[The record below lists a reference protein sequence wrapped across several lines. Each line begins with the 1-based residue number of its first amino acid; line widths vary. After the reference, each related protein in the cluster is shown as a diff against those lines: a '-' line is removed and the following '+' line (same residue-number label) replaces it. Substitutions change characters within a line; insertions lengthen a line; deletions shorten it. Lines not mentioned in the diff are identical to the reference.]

1 MPRALVR
8 LALPAVLS
16 LLPALLPAGAAAK
29 NRWIT
34 GKTWVIAHQGG
45 EDEFPSNTLYAF
57 KRAQRAGAD
66 MLELDIGVTKDNQV
80 IVMHDTSVDRVTNG
94 TGLVSRLTLRQ
105 IQRLDGAYWFS
116 GGPHPYDHDKARAAY
131 RFRGVATGRRRPPA
145 GYRAADFR
153 VPTLSAVIKA
163 FPHTPINVEIK
174 GRTKTEAVSEYLTN
188 ARVLAKLLKPLK
200 RRDINVVSFKQEAV
214 DLFSQLDPKLDVAPG
229 VSGAAGFLLGD
240 QPLSPETKILQ
251 LPFTYILDGNQVEVG
266 TQAFIEKAHKA
277 GLAWQSWFADQDV
290 DGPALWGTLIER
302 CADGIMTSQ
311 PLALLRFSRTHRRP
325 ANCPQG

>member
-1 MPRALVR
+1 MPRTVVSALVATLT
-8 LALPAVLS
+8 LAVTVV
-16 LLPALLPAGAAAK
+16 PAGAAGK

-57 KRAQRAGAD
+57 KRAQRAGVD
-66 MLELDIGVTKDNQV
+66 MLELDIGVTKDNKV

-94 TGLVSRLTLRQ
+94 TGLVSQMTLRQ
-105 IQRLDGAYWFS
+105 IEKLDGAYWFS
-116 GGPHPYDHDKARAAY
+116 GGAHPYDHDKARSAY
-131 RFRGVATGRRRPPA
+131 RFRGVATGKRRPPA
-145 GYRAADFR
+145 GYSAADFR

-163 FPHTPINVEIK
+163 FPRTPINVEIK
-174 GRTKTEAVSEYLTN
+174 GRTKDEAISEYLTN

-214 DLFSQLDPKLDVAPG
+214 DLFSKLDPKLDVAPG
-229 VSGAAGFLLGD
+229 VSGASGFLLMD
-240 QPLSPETKILQ
+240 QPLSPQTKILQ
-251 LPFTYILDGNQVEVG
+251 LPFTYILNGGQVEVG
-266 TQAFIEKAHKA
+266 TQAFIAKAHAA

-290 DGPALWGTLIER
+290 DGPALWGTLISR

-311 PLALLRFSRTHRRP
+311 PLALLRFSKTHRRP
-325 ANCPQG
+325 ASCPQR